1 MSQLMLL
8 GPAVGVGAP
17 GAPVSAELST
27 KYREDLLSSIQ
38 KIIEKP
44 I

>member
-8 GPAVGVGAP
+8 GPVGAP
-17 GAPVSAELST
+17 AADAGMPKQQREEL
-27 KYREDLLSSIQ
+27 LLSIQ